1 MKYIDVFNGDA
12 DGICALHQLRL
23 EQPHPDSRLITGVKR
38 DITLLDR
45 LTDVGNATITVL
57 DISLDRNRDSLQR
70 ILAHNN
76 IVFYV
81 DHHYAGDLPCSDNF
95 TAHIDPDP
103 LTCTSLL
110 INRLLHDSFAAW
122 AVVGAFGDNLDESAL
137 QLAQRLGLHTQ
148 ETERLKETGILL
160 NYNGYGAQLDDLFF
174 APAELFQKVHSYTDP
189 LIFYAES
196 ETLQTL
202 RKGYRDDMQQA
213 QSFAPVFENSSG
225 RIFQLPPE
233 PWARRVAGVFSNTL
247 ARQKPALAHALLTA
261 NNDGTLRVSV
271 RAPLQNRIGADTLCR
286 QFPTGGGRSAAAG
299 INALPAEQLDIF
311 SQAFSHHFTKA

>member
-23 EQPHPDSRLITGVKR
+23 QQPRPDSLLISGVKR

-45 LTDVGNATITVL
+45 LTDINNASITVL

-70 ILAHNN
+70 ILARNN
-76 IVFYV
+76 IVFYA
-81 DHHYAGDLPCSDNF
+81 DHHYAGELPCSDHF

-103 LTCTSLL
+103 LICTSLI
-110 INRLLHDSFAAW
+110 INTLLHNSFAAW

-137 QLAQRLGLHTQ
+137 QLAQRLGMDKQ
-148 ETERLKETGILL
+148 ETDRLQETGILL

-174 APAELFQKVHSYTDP
+174 APDELFKKIQPYADP
-189 LIFYAES
+189 LIFHAES
-196 ETLQTL
+196 TTLQTL
-202 RKGYRDDMQQA
+202 RKGYQDDMEQA
-213 QSFAPVFENSSG
+213 RSSVPVFEDPGG

-271 RAPLQNRIGADTLCR
+271 RAPLQNRTGADTLCR
-286 QFPTGGGRSAAAG
+286 QFPTGGGRAAAAG
-299 INALPAEQLDIF
+299 INALPAEQGDSFIH
-311 SQAFSHHFTKA
+311 AFSRHFS